1 MRKEGERVKKR
12 KSNDGGGGGTQ
23 WQYNNMIIRRAA
35 PVFCSSCRRF
45 GGSDRTD
52 EEGPSWRSGALSRMV
67 LVVVRQ
73 VGWGV
78 AGVEEGIRR
87 KRRAHFAGPVP
98 GVHNM
103 SVRKKWKNMER
114 RKKEKMRKRKR
125 DGGREGKRGPLL

>member
-52 EEGPSWRSGALSRMV
+52 EEGPPWRSGALSRTV
-67 LVVVRQ
+67 LVVVWQ
-73 VGWGV
+73 VGWGD
-78 AGVEEGIRR
+78 AGIEEGSRR
-87 KRRAHFAGPVP
+87 ERRAHFAGPVP
-98 GVHNM
+98 GVHNI
-103 SVRKKWKNMER
+103 SVRKK
-114 RKKEKMRKRKR
+114 
-125 DGGREGKRGPLL
+125 